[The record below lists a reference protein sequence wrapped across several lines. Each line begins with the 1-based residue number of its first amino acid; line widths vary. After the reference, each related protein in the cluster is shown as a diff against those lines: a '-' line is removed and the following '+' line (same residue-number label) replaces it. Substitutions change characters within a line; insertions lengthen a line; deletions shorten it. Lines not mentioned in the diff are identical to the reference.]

1 MEIIFR
7 VSFYWNLL
15 HFVNSLLLAYLD
27 ARSRLRILRPTNSL
41 SCEVT
46 SFQSSEPTWKYFP
59 SLAGTRC
66 SISVPPV
73 TKRSSTKRSIILAT
87 VFPVAGLLAMGSSI
101 FSHAASASH
110 RTRGLIVM
118 LLVSFHCLEYQLAW
132 EPCHNYTV
140 LCQGCSTS
148 VEGHRSY
155 AGFFNLAAIFGG

>member
-1 MEIIFR
+1 MFR
-7 VSFYWNLL
+7 SSGISSNSPIAFCWLTSMHDPDWGSFVQRILCPVRS
-15 HFVNSLLLAYLD
+15 HHSSLLNQLG
-27 ARSRLRILRPTNSL
+27 I
-41 SCEVT
+41 
-46 SFQSSEPTWKYFP
+46 FP

-66 SISVPPV
+66 SISVPPF

-87 VFPVAGLLAMGSSI
+87 VFPVAGLLAMGSII

-118 LLVSFHCLEYQLAW
+118 LPVSFHCLEYQLAW

-148 VEGHRSY
+148 VEEHRSY